1 MNDPNTKSIDDLLR
15 LVPQVLR
22 ARGWRLYTAKSSVAK
37 DSRAAFRL
45 VDLWQYGGR
54 AILGHTPPGVLRA
67 IKNNAERGLFA
78 ALPHVAEQ
86 RFYKALSA
94 ILPGYSFRFYPPEDL
109 PQLLQKIP
117 LIINKN
123 KTAVWRPFLDVQEG
137 NRANC
142 VCDALAGSVEVQLK
156 APVLLPVLPCPFPG
170 VPAVIAFNPD
180 DTALLELPP
189 SRLMSPVSLA
199 AATRAIYDLLVNPG
213 RGQIRFPK
221 IENSLKKSAAWKQQG
236 IYLSFVGSPNNYTAV
251 FTAFLEKGFL
261 LPPSAEDPAILPGE
275 LSPGEEAKLAA
286 ALEGTSL
293 CSV

>member
-1 MNDPNTKSIDDLLR
+1 MNDPNPNPITTDELLR
-15 LVPQVLR
+15 LVPPVLR

-37 DSRAAFRL
+37 DNKTAFRL

-54 AILGHTPPGVLRA
+54 AILGHTPSGVLRA
-67 IKNNAERGLFA
+67 VKNNAERGLFA

-94 ILPGYSFRFYPPEDL
+94 MLPGFSFRFYPPEDL

-117 LIINKN
+117 AIKTS
-123 KTAVWRPFLDVQEG
+123 KTAVWRPFLDDQP
-137 NRANC
+137 
-142 VCDALAGSVEVQLK
+142 K

-180 DTALLELPP
+180 DAALPEFPP

-199 AATRAIYDLLVNPG
+199 AATRSIYDLLANPG
-213 RGQIRFPK
+213 RGKIRFPK

-236 IYLSFVGSPNNYTAV
+236 IYLSFVGDSASDNPGGGTVSQKYAAV

-286 ALEGTSL
+286 VLEGTSL
-293 CSV
+293 CSI